1 MSIDERLE
9 ALTQTVEL
17 MAHMHKSDYERNEE
31 AHRRNEE
38 AHRRNEEAQMR
49 NVEAQM
55 RNVEA
60 QRRNDEAQAKNQTL
74 MAQVME
80 SVSSLARIAYAH
92 EHRISELE
100 SH

>member
-17 MAHMHKSDYERNEE
+17 MAHMHKSDYDRNEE
-31 AHRRNEE
+31 AHRRNE
-38 AHRRNEEAQMR
+38 
-49 NVEAQM
+49 EAQM

-92 EHRISELE
+92 EQRITELE

>member
-17 MAHMHKSDYERNEE
+17 MAHMHKSDYD
-31 AHRRNEE
+31 RNEE

-92 EHRISELE
+92 EQRITELE

>member
-17 MAHMHKSDYERNEE
+17 MAHMHKSDYD
-31 AHRRNEE
+31 RNEE

-55 RNVEA
+55 
-60 QRRNDEAQAKNQTL
+60 RNDEAQAKNQTL

-92 EHRISELE
+92 EQRITELE